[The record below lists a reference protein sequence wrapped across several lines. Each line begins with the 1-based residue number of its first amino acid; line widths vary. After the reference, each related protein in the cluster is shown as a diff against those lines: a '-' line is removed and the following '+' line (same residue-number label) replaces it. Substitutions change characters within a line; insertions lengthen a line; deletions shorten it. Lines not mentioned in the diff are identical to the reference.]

1 MNEVREETKSIL
13 NLENHNRA
21 KPEKKIKPL
30 SLDIPTEEEFK
41 VEDEAW
47 KSVRGPAPLNTFLFE
62 E

>member
-1 MNEVREETKSIL
+1 MNEVLQETKKK
-13 NLENHNRA
+13 A